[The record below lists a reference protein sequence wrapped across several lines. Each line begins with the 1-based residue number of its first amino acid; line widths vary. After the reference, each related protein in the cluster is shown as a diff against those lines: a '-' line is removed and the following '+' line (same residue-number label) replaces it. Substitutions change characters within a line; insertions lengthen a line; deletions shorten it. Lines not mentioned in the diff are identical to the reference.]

1 MGRGRGSRSG
11 KSSRVTANS
20 VVASCGMEPKATH
33 ADSTMDSTTK
43 LTPSPLVQAVDGS
56 DTTPSTAS
64 PSHAGTAV
72 STPTSNGTLMAS
84 GEVFPS
90 ALDED
95 KDAEKMVND
104 LLSMPRNECNQPS
117 TSRALPPRGP
127 EPWGLSG
134 AAATHVAQQDG
145 TPSAKSVGYREQLRS
160 RGKVVMQGSYL
171 WRPMAET
178 AVATESRNE
187 ASLNNSLPIAEA
199 LGLVWND
206 AGTTTYAVPPVAHS
220 PFHAAVSPTFGGHFP
235 VQPPMSPIVS
245 APIGA
250 FDNGVD
256 QLMAIAMP
264 GFLGG
269 LSNVQIE
276 EQLRAAAS
284 QIDVYDD

>member
-43 LTPSPLVQAVDGS
+43 LTPSPLIQAVEGS
-56 DTTPSTAS
+56 DGTPSTAS

-104 LLSMPRNECNQPS
+104 LLSQPRNEDNKPSTSRALPPRGPEPWALSQPS

-127 EPWGLSG
+127 EPWALS
-134 AAATHVAQQDG
+134 
-145 TPSAKSVGYREQLRS
+145 
-160 RGKVVMQGSYL
+160 
-171 WRPMAET
+171 
-178 AVATESRNE
+178 
-187 ASLNNSLPIAEA
+187 
-199 LGLVWND
+199 
-206 AGTTTYAVPPVAHS
+206 
-220 PFHAAVSPTFGGHFP
+220 
-235 VQPPMSPIVS
+235 
-245 APIGA
+245 
-250 FDNGVD
+250 
-256 QLMAIAMP
+256 
-264 GFLGG
+264 
-269 LSNVQIE
+269 
-276 EQLRAAAS
+276 
-284 QIDVYDD
+284 